1 MIIILINI
9 QTTAAMPTFRLAP
22 TPIALA
28 VFLLASSVVQAQTSN
43 TPGDAQ
49 TMPSVVV
56 SASADASAE
65 GLSRAYA
72 GGQVARGGRMGILG
86 SVDMMDS
93 PFGATSYTQQ
103 FISDQQARSVGDLLQ
118 SDPAVRMSRG
128 FGNFQEVY
136 MIRGF
141 ALDSDD
147 VAYNG
152 LYGVLPRQYV
162 SPELLERVEVFRGA
176 SAFLNGA
183 APGGSGVGGA
193 INLMPKRAGNAPLTE
208 VTVGVETGG
217 HAYAAIDVARRFG
230 EQQELGVRV
239 NAAKRQGETGIKHED
254 HDVGM
259 FAVGLDYRGR
269 GFRLSADA
277 GYQNFDLDAPRPSVA
292 TSGVAVLPSA
302 PDASHNFAQPWSF
315 SKERDVFGTA
325 RAEYDIAQDVVAW
338 AAFGG
343 RSTKEANSLAEPSLT
358 STNGDASFSRFD
370 NARKQEIRT
379 GEVGIRGKVNTGAI
393 KHTLVASWSGHW
405 NEARN
410 AYAIGNALATNIYA
424 PVYTALPPTTFFGGD
439 MSNPLVTQKTI
450 LNSYA
455 LADTMSFLGDKLLLT
470 VGARHQQIKDAG
482 YDYNTGVLSGKQYDE
497 SATTPVAGI
506 VYKVNSGISL
516 YANYIE
522 GLSKGLVASGSFV
535 INGETKVVDNNGEVF
550 APYKSKQKEIGV
562 KYDAGK
568 LGMSAA
574 LFSTDKPLLAVVG
587 TLAEMSGKQ
596 RNQGVELSVF
606 GSPASGVRLLG
617 GLTWLNTE
625 LRGTGKPA
633 INGKQAIGAPETQV
647 SFSGEWDVPG
657 AQGLNLNARTIYTS
671 TQYADQANTKQLPS
685 WTRLDIGA
693 RYLTQLAGRDVTLRA
708 RIDNVTD
715 RNYWASAVS
724 SFDAGSL
731 VLASPR
737 TVVVSATVAF

>member
-1 MIIILINI
+1 
-9 QTTAAMPTFRLAP
+9 MPTFRLAP
-22 TPIALA
+22 TPVALA
-28 VFLLASSVVQAQTSN
+28 VFLLASAAAQAQT
-43 TPGDAQ
+43 PAAGDAQ
-49 TMPSVVV
+49 TMPSVVI

-72 GGQVARGGRMGILG
+72 GGQVARGGRIGILG

-162 SPELLERVEVFRGA
+162 SPELLERIEVFRGA

-193 INLMPKRAGNAPLTE
+193 INLMPKRAGNTPLTE

-217 HAYAAIDVARRFG
+217 HSYAAIDVARRYG

-239 NAAKRQGETGIKHED
+239 NAAKRQGETGIEHED

-292 TSGVAVLPSA
+292 TSSVAALPSA
-302 PDASHNFAQPWSF
+302 PDASRNFAQPWSF

-325 RAEYDIAQDVVAW
+325 RAEYDVAKDVVAW

-343 RSTKEANSLAEPSLT
+343 RKTHESNSLANPALSDV
-358 STNGDASFSRFD
+358 NGNAAFSRFD
-370 NARKQEIRT
+370 NARKQGIRT
-379 GEVGIRGKVNTGAI
+379 GELGVRGKVRLAGV

-405 NEARN
+405 NEAKN
-410 AYAIGNALATNIYA
+410 AYAIGDALNTNIYA
-424 PVYTALPPTTFFGGD
+424 PVNTAIPGTPYLGGV
-439 MSNPLVTQKTI
+439 MSDPRVTQKTI

-455 LADTMSFLGDKLLLT
+455 LADTMAFLDDTLLLT
-470 VGARHQQIKDAG
+470 AGVRRQQIKDIG
-482 YDYNTGVLSGKQYDE
+482 YAYGTAVQSGPAYDE
-497 SATTPVAGI
+497 SATTP
-506 VYKVNSGISL
+506 
-516 YANYIE
+516 
-522 GLSKGLVASGSFV
+522 
-535 INGETKVVDNNGEVF
+535 
-550 APYKSKQKEIGV
+550 
-562 KYDAGK
+562 
-568 LGMSAA
+568 
-574 LFSTDKPLLAVVG
+574 
-587 TLAEMSGKQ
+587 
-596 RNQGVELSVF
+596 
-606 GSPASGVRLLG
+606 
-617 GLTWLNTE
+617 
-625 LRGTGKPA
+625 
-633 INGKQAIGAPETQV
+633 
-647 SFSGEWDVPG
+647 
-657 AQGLNLNARTIYTS
+657 
-671 TQYADQANTKQLPS
+671 
-685 WTRLDIGA
+685 
-693 RYLTQLAGRDVTLRA
+693 
-708 RIDNVTD
+708 
-715 RNYWASAVS
+715 
-724 SFDAGSL
+724 
-731 VLASPR
+731 LASIVFKANKCQDPPGYKH
-737 TVVVSATVAF
+737 V

>member
-9 QTTAAMPTFRLAP
+9 QTTVAMPTFRLAP

-28 VFLLASSVVQAQTSN
+28 VFLLASTVVQAQTSN
-43 TPGDAQ
+43 TAGDAQ

-103 FISDQQARSVGDLLQ
+103 FIADQQARSVGDLLQ

-302 PDASHNFAQPWSF
+302 PDASRNFAQPWSF

-343 RSTKEANSLAEPSLT
+343 RSTRESNSLANPALSA
-358 STNGDASFSRFD
+358 TNGNASAYRFD
-370 NARKQEIRT
+370 NARKQQIRT
-379 GEVGIRGKVNTGAI
+379 GELGIRGKVNTGAVR
-393 KHTLVASWSGHW
+393 HTLVASWSGHW
-405 NEARN
+405 NEAKN
-410 AYAIGNALATNIYA
+410 AYAISDFAGFPTNIYN
-424 PVYTALPPTTFFGGD
+424 PVNAAIPPTTFFGGD
-439 MSNPLVTQKTI
+439 MNDARITQKTI
-450 LNSYA
+450 LGSYA
-455 LADTMSFLGDKLLLT
+455 LADTMAFLNERLLLT
-470 VGARHQQIKDAG
+470 VGVRRQQIKDIG
-482 YDYNTGVLSGKQYDE
+482 YDYGTAVQSGPAYDK

-506 VYKVNSGISL
+506 VYKANQNVSL

-522 GLSKGLVASGSFV
+522 ALVKGPVASGTYGANLAPV
-535 INGETKVVDNNGEVF
+535 TNLGEVF
-550 APYKSKQKEIGV
+550 SPYKSKQKEIGV
-562 KYDAGK
+562 KYDGGK

-574 LFSTDKPLLAVVG
+574 LFSTNKPQGAIVG
-587 TLAEMSGKQ
+587 TRATLDGEQ

-606 GSPASGVRLLG
+606 GTPMTGVRLLG
-617 GLTWLNTE
+617 GLTWLDTDQRKTDVAANQ
-625 LRGTGKPA
+625 
-633 INGKQAIGAPETQV
+633 GKQAIGAPETQV
-647 SFSGEWDVPG
+647 SLGGEWDVPG
-657 AQGLNLNARTIYTS
+657 APGLSLNARTVYTS
-671 TQYADQANTKQLPS
+671 TQYADLANTKQLPS
-685 WTRLDIGA
+685 WTRVDLGA
-693 RYLTQLAGRDVTLRA
+693 RYLTQVAGRDVTLRA
-708 RIDNVTD
+708 RVDNVTD

-724 SFDAGSL
+724 SFGAGSL

>member
-9 QTTAAMPTFRLAP
+9 QTIAAMPTFRLAP

-28 VFLLASSVVQAQTSN
+28 VFVLASSVAQAQT
-43 TPGDAQ
+43 PAAGDAQ

-86 SVDMMDS
+86 SVDMMDT

-128 FGNFQEVY
+128 YGNFQEVY

-152 LYGVLPRQYV
+152 LYGVLPRQYI

-230 EQQELGVRV
+230 EQQEFGVRV

-292 TSGVAVLPSA
+292 TAGVAVLPSA
-302 PDASHNFAQPWSF
+302 PDASRNFAQPWSF

-338 AAFGG
+338 AAFGS
-343 RSTKEANSLAEPSLT
+343 RSTRESNSLAEPSL
-358 STNGDASFSRFD
+358 SNVNGNASAYRFD

-379 GEVGIRGKVNTGAI
+379 GELGIRGKVNTGAV

-405 NEARN
+405 NEAKN
-410 AYAIGNALATNIYA
+410 AYAISDFSGFPTNIYN
-424 PVYTALPPTTFFGGD
+424 PVNAAMPPTTFFGGD
-439 MSNPLVTQKTI
+439 MNDPRITQKTI
-450 LNSYA
+450 LSSYA
-455 LADTMSFLGDKLLLT
+455 LADTMAFLNERLLLT
-470 VGARHQQIKDAG
+470 VGVRRQQIKDIG
-482 YDYNTGVLSGKQYDE
+482 YDYGTAVQSGPAYDK

-506 VYKVNSGISL
+506 VYKANRNVSL

-522 GLSKGLVASGSFV
+522 ALVKGPVASGTYGANLAPV
-535 INGETKVVDNNGEVF
+535 TNLGEVF

-562 KYDAGK
+562 KYDGGK

-574 LFSTDKPLLAVVG
+574 LFSTNKPQGAIVG
-587 TLAEMSGKQ
+587 TRATLDGEQ

-606 GSPASGVRLLG
+606 GTPMTGVRLLG
-617 GLTWLNTE
+617 GLTWLDTDQRKTDVAANQ
-625 LRGTGKPA
+625 GK
-633 INGKQAIGAPETQV
+633 KAIGAPETQV
-647 SFSGEWDVPG
+647 SLGGEWDVPG
-657 AQGLNLNARTIYTS
+657 APGLSLNARTVYTS
-671 TQYADQANTKQLPS
+671 TQYADLANTKQLPS
-685 WTRLDIGA
+685 WTRVDIGA
-693 RYLTQLAGRDVTLRA
+693 RYLTQVAGRDVTLRA
-708 RIDNVTD
+708 RVDNVTD

-724 SFDAGSL
+724 SFGAGSL

>member
-9 QTTAAMPTFRLAP
+9 QTIAAMPTFRLAP

-28 VFLLASSVVQAQTSN
+28 VFVLASSVAQAQT
-43 TPGDAQ
+43 PAAGDAQ

-86 SVDMMDS
+86 SVDMMDT

-128 FGNFQEVY
+128 YGNFQEVY

-230 EQQELGVRV
+230 EQQEFGVRV

-292 TSGVAVLPSA
+292 TAGVAVLPSA
-302 PDASHNFAQPWSF
+302 PDASRNFAQPWSF

-343 RSTKEANSLAEPSLT
+343 RSTRESNSLAEPSL
-358 STNGDASFSRFD
+358 SNVNGNASAYRFD
-370 NARKQEIRT
+370 NARKQQIRT
-379 GEVGIRGKVNTGAI
+379 GELGIRGKVNTGAV

-405 NEARN
+405 NEAKN
-410 AYAIGNALATNIYA
+410 AYAISDFSGFPTNIYN
-424 PVYTALPPTTFFGGD
+424 PVNAAMPPTTFFGGD
-439 MSNPLVTQKTI
+439 MNDPRITQKTI
-450 LNSYA
+450 LSSYA
-455 LADTMSFLGDKLLLT
+455 LADTMAFLNERLLLT
-470 VGARHQQIKDAG
+470 VGVRRQQIKDIG
-482 YDYNTGVLSGKQYDE
+482 YDYGTAVQSGPAYDK

-506 VYKVNSGISL
+506 VYKANQNVSL

-522 GLSKGLVASGSFV
+522 ALVKGPVASGTYGANLAPV
-535 INGETKVVDNNGEVF
+535 TNLGEVF

-562 KYDAGK
+562 KYDGGK

-574 LFSTDKPLLAVVG
+574 LFSTNKPQGAIVG
-587 TLAEMSGKQ
+587 TRATLDGEQ
-596 RNQGVELSVF
+596 RNQGVELSIF
-606 GSPASGVRLLG
+606 GTPMTGVRLLG
-617 GLTWLNTE
+617 GLTWLDTDQRKTDVAANQ
-625 LRGTGKPA
+625 GK
-633 INGKQAIGAPETQV
+633 KAIGAPETQV
-647 SFSGEWDVPG
+647 SLGGEWDVPG
-657 AQGLNLNARTIYTS
+657 APGLSLNARTVYTS
-671 TQYADQANTKQLPS
+671 TQYADLANTKQLPS
-685 WTRLDIGA
+685 WTRVDIGA
-693 RYLTQLAGRDVTLRA
+693 RYLTQVAGRDVTLRA
-708 RIDNVTD
+708 RVDNVTD

-724 SFDAGSL
+724 SFGAGSL

>member
-1 MIIILINI
+1 
-9 QTTAAMPTFRLAP
+9 MPTFRLAP

-28 VFLLASSVVQAQTSN
+28 VFLLASSVAQAQT
-43 TPGDAQ
+43 PAAGDAQ

-72 GGQVARGGRMGILG
+72 GGQVARGGRIGILG

-128 FGNFQEVY
+128 YGNFQEVY

-292 TSGVAVLPSA
+292 TAGVAVLPSA
-302 PDASHNFAQPWSF
+302 PDASRNFAQPWSF

-325 RAEYDIAQDVVAW
+325 RAEYDIAQDVVVW

-343 RSTKEANSLAEPSLT
+343 RSTRESNSLAEPSL
-358 STNGDASFSRFD
+358 SSVNGNASAYRFD
-370 NARKQEIRT
+370 NARKQQIRT
-379 GEVGIRGKVNTGAI
+379 GELGIRGKVNTGAV

-405 NEARN
+405 NEAKN
-410 AYAIGNALATNIYA
+410 AYAISDFSGFPTNIYN
-424 PVYTALPPTTFFGGD
+424 PVNAAMPPTTFFGGD
-439 MSNPLVTQKTI
+439 MNDPRITQKTI
-450 LNSYA
+450 LSSYA
-455 LADTMSFLGDKLLLT
+455 LADTMAFLNERLLLT
-470 VGARHQQIKDAG
+470 VGVRRQQIKDIG
-482 YDYNTGVLSGKQYDE
+482 YDYGTAVQSGPAYDK

-506 VYKVNSGISL
+506 VYKANRNVSL

-522 GLSKGLVASGSFV
+522 ALVKGPVASGTYGANLAPV
-535 INGETKVVDNNGEVF
+535 TNLGEVF

-562 KYDAGK
+562 KYDGGK

-574 LFSTDKPLLAVVG
+574 LFSTNKPQGAIVG
-587 TLAEMSGKQ
+587 TRATLDGEQ

-606 GSPASGVRLLG
+606 GTPMTGVRLLG
-617 GLTWLNTE
+617 GLTWFDTDQRKTDVAANQ
-625 LRGTGKPA
+625 GK
-633 INGKQAIGAPETQV
+633 KAIGAPETQV
-647 SFSGEWDVPG
+647 SLGGEWDMPG
-657 AQGLNLNARTIYTS
+657 APGLSLNARTVYTS
-671 TQYADQANTKQLPS
+671 TQYADLANTKQLPS
-685 WTRLDIGA
+685 WTRVDIGA
-693 RYLTQLAGRDVTLRA
+693 RYLTQVAGRDVTLRA
-708 RIDNVTD
+708 RVDNVTD

-724 SFDAGSL
+724 SFGAGSL

>member
-1 MIIILINI
+1 MR
-9 QTTAAMPTFRLAP
+9 PYRLVP
-22 TPIALA
+22 TPFALA
-28 VFLLASSVVQAQTSN
+28 AFLLASSTAMAQNS
-43 TPGDAQ
+43 PDGADAQ

-56 SASADASAE
+56 NASADASAE

-93 PFGATSYTQQ
+93 PFGSTAYTQQ

-128 FGNFQEVY
+128 YGNFQEVY
-136 MIRGF
+136 VIRGF

-183 APGGSGVGGA
+183 APGGSGIGGA

-230 EQQELGVRV
+230 EQQEWGVRV
-239 NAAKRQGETGIKHED
+239 NAAKRQGETSIKHED

-269 GFRLSADA
+269 GFRFSADA
-277 GYQNFDLDAPRPSVA
+277 GYQNFDLDAPRPSVGTA
-292 TSGVAVLPSA
+292 GVAVLPSA
-302 PDASHNFAQPWSF
+302 PDASRNFAQPWSF

-325 RAEYDIAQDVVAW
+325 RAEYDVAKDVVAW

-343 RSTKEANSLAEPSLT
+343 RKTRESNSLAEPSL
-358 STNGDASFSRFD
+358 SNVNGNASAYRFD

-379 GEVGIRGKVNTGAI
+379 GELGIRGKVNTGAV

-405 NEARN
+405 NEAKN
-410 AYAIGNALATNIYA
+410 AYAISDFSGFPTNIYA
-424 PVYTALPPTTFFGGD
+424 PVNAVMPPTTFFGGD
-439 MSNPLVTQKTI
+439 MSDPRITQKTI
-450 LNSYA
+450 LSSYA
-455 LADTMSFLGDKLLLT
+455 LADTMAFLDERLLLT
-470 VGARHQQIKDAG
+470 VGVRRQQIKDIG
-482 YDYNTGVLSGKQYDE
+482 YAYGTAVQSGPAYDE
-497 SATTPVAGI
+497 SATTPVAG
-506 VYKVNSGISL
+506 VVFKAGKNVSL

-522 GLSKGLVASGSFV
+522 ALVKGPVASGTYGPQAAPV
-535 INGETKVVDNNGEVF
+535 TNLGEVF

-562 KYDAGK
+562 KYDGGK
-568 LGMSAA
+568 LGMSASV
-574 LFSTDKPLLAVVG
+574 FSTDKPSLVIAG
-587 TLAEMSGKQ
+587 TRADLSGKQ
-596 RNQGVELSVF
+596 RNQGLELSVF
-606 GSPASGVRLLG
+606 GTPMTGVRLLG
-617 GLTWLNTE
+617 GLTWLDTDLRKTE
-625 LRGTGKPA
+625 GGV
-633 INGKQAIGAPETQV
+633 NQGNQAIGAPKTQL
-647 SFSGEWDVPG
+647 SLGGEWDVPG
-657 AQGLNLNARTIYTS
+657 APGLSLNARTVYTS
-671 TQYADQANTKQLPS
+671 TQYADLANTKQLPS

-693 RYLTQLAGRDVTLRA
+693 RYLTQVAGRDVTLRA
-708 RIDNVTD
+708 RVDNVTD
-715 RNYWASAVS
+715 RNYWSSAVS
-724 SFDAGSL
+724 SFGAGSL
-731 VLASPR
+731 VLAAPR

>member
-9 QTTAAMPTFRLAP
+9 QTIAAMPTFRLAP

-28 VFLLASSVVQAQTSN
+28 VFLLASSVAQAQT
-43 TPGDAQ
+43 PAAGDAQ

-56 SASADASAE
+56 NASADASAE

-72 GGQVARGGRMGILG
+72 GGQVARGGRIGILG
-86 SVDMMDS
+86 SVDMMES

-217 HAYAAIDVARRFG
+217 HSYAAIDVARRFG

-302 PDASHNFAQPWSF
+302 PDASRNFAQPWSF

-343 RSTKEANSLAEPSLT
+343 RSTRESNSLANPALSAA
-358 STNGDASFSRFD
+358 NGNASAYRFD
-370 NARKQEIRT
+370 NARKQQIRT
-379 GEVGIRGKVNTGAI
+379 GELGIRGKVNTGAVR
-393 KHTLVASWSGHW
+393 HTLVASWSGHW
-405 NEARN
+405 NEAKN
-410 AYAIGNALATNIYA
+410 AYAISDFAGFPTNIYT
-424 PVYTALPPTTFFGGD
+424 PVNAAIPPTTFFGGD
-439 MSNPLVTQKTI
+439 MNDPRITQKTI
-450 LNSYA
+450 LSSYA
-455 LADTMSFLGDKLLLT
+455 LADTMAFLDERLLLT
-470 VGARHQQIKDAG
+470 VGVRRQQIKDIG
-482 YDYNTGVLSGKQYDE
+482 YDYGTAVQSGPAYDK

-506 VYKVNSGISL
+506 VYKANRNVSL

-522 GLSKGLVASGSFV
+522 ALVKGPVASGTYGANLAPV
-535 INGETKVVDNNGEVF
+535 TNLGEVF

-562 KYDAGK
+562 KYDGGK

-574 LFSTDKPLLAVVG
+574 LFSTNKPQGAIVG
-587 TLAEMSGKQ
+587 TRATLDGLQ

-606 GSPASGVRLLG
+606 GTPMAGVRLLG
-617 GLTWLNTE
+617 GLTWLDTDQRKTDVAANQ
-625 LRGTGKPA
+625 GK
-633 INGKQAIGAPETQV
+633 KAIGAPETQV
-647 SFSGEWDVPG
+647 SLGGEWDVPG
-657 AQGLNLNARTIYTS
+657 APGLSLNARTVYTS
-671 TQYADQANTKQLPS
+671 SQYADLANTKQLPS
-685 WTRLDIGA
+685 WTRVDLGA
-693 RYLTQLAGRDVTLRA
+693 RYLTQVAGRDVTLRA
-708 RIDNVTD
+708 RVDNVTD

-724 SFDAGSL
+724 SFGAGSL